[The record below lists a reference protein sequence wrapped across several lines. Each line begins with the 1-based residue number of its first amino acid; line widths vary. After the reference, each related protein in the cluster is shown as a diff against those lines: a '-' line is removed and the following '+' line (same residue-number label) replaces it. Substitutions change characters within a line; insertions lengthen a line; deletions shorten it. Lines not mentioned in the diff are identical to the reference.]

1 MRRFITHLIPLCL
14 LAIMASLV
22 PVAAAQDAI
31 DTRIDAVLVID
42 NSGSMKDNDPRDM
55 RISAAKLF
63 TNLGA
68 KGDQIGLVSMGD
80 AETTQAM
87 MSLSTIDGFSQF
99 AWDRFKTI
107 KPPSELSNWT
117 YMGQALDL
125 SEQVLQSAANKNP
138 QRAVL
143 LLTDGLPT
151 APEGEKAA
159 EEQKLK
165 AAVAKLKQEGVK
177 IFPIALGQNADVNFL
192 QNELATPTNG
202 LVRRAE
208 SADQLLNVYIEI
220 MTLLQEGRYVDTY
233 DVTGEVDTFL
243 AEVNPR
249 QQIDQINFMFPAING
264 QAPEVQSLL
273 LPNTPTAAL
282 DKLARFQDPNWS
294 MWLARPE
301 YVPRFNGEWR
311 VTLDT
316 EQPKVPVIAVIKSDL
331 RTRLIEP
338 IASVPDD
345 DATVRYYP
353 AGRPLLIRA
362 GARNQSDSFERRLG
376 LFAQM
381 VQPQE
386 WQGFELLDGGERQ
399 DLLPEDGQ
407 SAGLYDQP
415 MEPGTYQLK
424 VNLSATDEHVQLS
437 RRYELIVE
445 PLPTMQVAVEP
456 DGILPVGEPVQ
467 LRVKWALD
475 GQPAAMVGAEIQAA
489 VQRDGKTIETV
500 NLEPGEAGV
509 WEGSY
514 MPAQSGAYS
523 FALTAHAEWES
534 PDRGPRIYTDY
545 TVLDYDVSKQPLVE
559 VTVDDA
565 ADRVNSLRDGIQR
578 TVAFRSFSDQPVELK
593 VDVAGVPGGEVFPQT
608 LRIGPRESG
617 NRTVTVISQDSLE
630 SKTWQAQLKLE
641 GTSDV
646 RLSTTELP
654 IRFTV
659 NGFLARNLW
668 WIVPTLLLLG
678 LLLLLPGLRNRIRDF
693 ATRNLELLRYGGR

>member
-1 MRRFITHLIPLCL
+1 MRRFITIIIPLCL

-42 NSGSMKDNDPRDM
+42 NSGSMQDNDPRDM

-63 TNLGA
+63 VNLGA

-80 AETTQAM
+80 AQSTQAM
-87 MSLSTIDGFSQF
+87 MSLSEIDGFTQF
-99 AWDRFKTI
+99 AWDRFNAI
-107 KPPSELSNWT
+107 EAPNELSNWT
-117 YMGQALDL
+117 YMGSALAL
-125 SEQVLQSAANKNP
+125 SDQVLESAANKNP

-151 APEGEKAA
+151 ATDADKAS

-165 AAVAKLKQEGVK
+165 NAVAKLKQEGVK
-177 IFPIALGQNADVNFL
+177 IFPIALGPNADVNFL

-208 SADQLLNVYIEI
+208 SADQLLGVYIEI
-220 MTLLQEGRYVDTY
+220 MTLLQEGRYVDSY

-249 QQIDQINFMFPAING
+249 QLIDQINFMFPAVNG
-264 QAPEVQSLL
+264 QAPEVQNLI
-273 LPNTPTAAL
+273 LPSTPTSSL
-282 DKLARFQDPNWS
+282 DKLLRFQDPNWS

-316 EQPKVPVIAVIKSDL
+316 DQPIVPVIAVIKSDL

-345 DATVRYYP
+345 DTTVRYYP

-362 GARNQSDSFERRLG
+362 GARNQSDTFERRLG

-381 VQPQE
+381 VTPEE
-386 WQGFELLDGGERQ
+386 WPGFELIDGGERH

-407 SAGLYDQP
+407 SAGLYEQP
-415 MEPGTYQLK
+415 MQPGNYQLK
-424 VNLSATDEHVQLS
+424 VNLSATDEHVQLA

-445 PLPTMQVAVEP
+445 PLPTMQVEVEP

-467 LRVKWALD
+467 IRVKWALD
-475 GQPAAMVGAEIQAA
+475 NQPADMVGAEIQAA
-489 VQRDGKTIETV
+489 VQRDGKTIETIA
-500 NLEPGEAGV
+500 LAPGEEGV
-509 WEGSY
+509 WEGQY

-534 PDRGPRIYTDY
+534 PDRGARIYTDY
-545 TVLDYDVSKQPLVE
+545 DVVEYDVSKQPLVE
-559 VTVDDA
+559 VSVDDA

-593 VDVAGVPGGEVFPQT
+593 VDVAGVPGGQVFPQT
-608 LRIGPRESG
+608 LRIGPRETG
-617 NRTVTVISQDSLE
+617 NRTVTVTSPNSLE
-630 SKTWQAQLKLE
+630 SRDWQAQLKLE
-641 GTSDV
+641 GTPDV

-659 NGFLARNLW
+659 NGWLVRNMW
-668 WIVPTLLLLG
+668 WIVPMFLLVLLLA
-678 LLLLLPGLRNRIRDF
+678 LLPSLRNRIRDF

>member
-1 MRRFITHLIPLCL
+1 
-14 LAIMASLV
+14 
-22 PVAAAQDAI
+22 
-31 DTRIDAVLVID
+31 
-42 NSGSMKDNDPRDM
+42 
-55 RISAAKLF
+55 
-63 TNLGA
+63 
-68 KGDQIGLVSMGD
+68 
-80 AETTQAM
+80 
-87 MSLSTIDGFSQF
+87 
-99 AWDRFKTI
+99 DRFNAI
-107 KPPSELSNWT
+107 EAPDELSNWT

-125 SEQVLQSAANKNP
+125 SEQVLQSAANKNQ

-143 LLTDGLPT
+143 LLTDGIPT
-151 APEGEKAA
+151 ATDADKAA

-165 AAVAKLKQEGVK
+165 NAVAKLKQEGVK
-177 IFPIALGQNADVNFL
+177 IFPIALGPNADTNFL

-220 MTLLQEGRYVDTY
+220 MTLLQEGRYVDSY

-249 QQIDQINFMFPAING
+249 QQIDQINFMFPAVNG

-273 LPNTPTAAL
+273 LPNTPTASL

-301 YVPRFNGEWR
+301 YIPRFNGEWR
-311 VTLDT
+311 VTLNTD
-316 EQPKVPVIAVIKSDL
+316 QPKVPVIAVIKSDL

-338 IASVPDD
+338 IASVPED

-353 AGRPLLIRA
+353 AGRSLLIRA
-362 GARNQSDSFERRLG
+362 GARNQSDTFEKRLG
-376 LFAQM
+376 LYAEM
-381 VQPQE
+381 VAPEE
-386 WQGFELLDGGERQ
+386 WPGFELIDGGEQQ
-399 DLLPEDGQ
+399 DLMPEDGQ
-407 SAGLYDQP
+407 SAGLYEQP
-415 MEPGTYQLK
+415 MQPGSYQLK

-445 PLPTMQVAVEP
+445 PLPTMQVEIEP
-456 DGILPVGEPVQ
+456 DGTLPVGEPVQ
-467 LRVKWALD
+467 IRVKWALD
-475 GQPAAMVGAEIQAA
+475 NQPATMEGAEIQAA
-489 VQRDGKTIETV
+489 VQREGKTIETV
-500 NLEPGEAGV
+500 TLQPGEDGT
-509 WEGSY
+509 WQGSY

-523 FALTAHAEWES
+523 FALTAHAQWQS
-534 PDRGPRIYTDY
+534 PDRGPRTYTDY
-545 TVLDYDVSKQPLVE
+545 TVLDYEVSKQPLVE
-559 VTVDDA
+559 ITVDDA
-565 ADRVNSLRDGIQR
+565 AERVNSLRDGIQR
-578 TVAFRSFSDQPVELK
+578 TVAFRSFSDQPVELR
-593 VDVAGVPGGEVFPQT
+593 VDVAGVPGGQVFPQT

-617 NRTVTVISQDSLE
+617 NRTITVTSPNSLE

-659 NGFLARNLW
+659 NGWLIRNMW
-668 WIVPTLLLLG
+668 WLVPLLLLLG

-693 ATRNLELLRYGGR
+693 ATRNVELLRYGGR